1 MARGVDLSAVFKS
14 ISSGEIRPLCAVTGE
29 DPGLREEVVS
39 RIRRAVFGEEP
50 AADGQVIFGPPDPAR
65 PSSAPRLAEVMD
77 EVRTASL
84 FATRKLV
91 LVRGADALLAGSGA
105 GEEKKKSAAAAA
117 AALLKYMKSPTPG
130 TVLVLEAEK
139 LDGRTAL
146 GKALAKA
153 GALLAL
159 PRLYFTRFGES
170 EPSMDAP
177 AGAYLAQLA
186 RDRGLKLS
194 GDAGRRL
201 LELADG
207 EVGGLGAELD
217 KLAGYLGKAKRAVSV
232 EDVEALAIASTG
244 NARSLAQDALRGHT
258 AEALR
263 AAEKVFE
270 RGLEIFGRIIWDDAA
285 IALAVVNALGRELRT
300 VERAVLNGGR
310 CPPTRSGKSLPPQ
323 VARPIEEAARRLR
336 GAVLERAYRLV
347 LEADLALK
355 SNSGRRPQAILE
367 ELVVALGGSAV
378 PSGRTL

>member
-1 MARGVDLSAVFKS
+1 MARGTEISAVFKA
-14 ISSGEIRPLCAVTGE
+14 ISSGEIPAVCAVTGE

-39 RIRRAVFGEEP
+39 RIRRAFLGEGP
-50 AADGQVIFGPPDPAR
+50 AGEGQVVFGPPDPAR

-84 FATRKLV
+84 FAPKKLV
-91 LVRGADALLAGSGA
+91 LVRGADALLAGGGS
-105 GEEKKKSAAAAA
+105 GEEKKASAAAAG
-117 AALLKYMKSPTPG
+117 AALLDYLKSPVPG

-146 GKALAKA
+146 GKALARA
-153 GALLAL
+153 GGLLAL
-159 PRLYFTRFGES
+159 PRLYFTRYGES
-170 EPSMDAP
+170 EPSMAAP

-217 KLAGYLGKAKRAVSV
+217 KLAGYLGEEKRAVSV
-232 EDVEALAIASTG
+232 EDVEALATG
-244 NARSLAQDALRGHT
+244 TTGDARALALDALRGRT

-263 AAEKVFE
+263 AAERVFE
-270 RGLEIFGRIIWDDAA
+270 RGLEVFGRAVWDEPA
-285 IALAVVNALGRELRT
+285 IALAAVNALGRELRT
-300 VERAVLNGGR
+300 VERAVLGGGR
-310 CPPTRSGKSLPPQ
+310 CPLSKRGKALPPQ

-336 GAVLERAYRLV
+336 GPALERAYRLV

-355 SNSGRRPQAILE
+355 SSSGRRPQAILE
-367 ELVVALGGSAV
+367 ELVVSLGGSAV
-378 PSGRTL
+378 PSGRS